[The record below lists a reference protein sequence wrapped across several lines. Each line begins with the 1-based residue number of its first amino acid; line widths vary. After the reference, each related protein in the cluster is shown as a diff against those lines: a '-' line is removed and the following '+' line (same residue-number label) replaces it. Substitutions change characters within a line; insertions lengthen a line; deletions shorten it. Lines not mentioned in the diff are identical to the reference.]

1 MKRCFLAMMVLMGCV
16 ATAAAYD
23 YPYLTFSTQGG
34 VTRSVAAEEL
44 VITFADGKMIA
55 HSAQGDLELELQALD
70 KMCFTTEQSGVSS
83 AVAAGGVV
91 RVFSMQGVEMG
102 TYASQAEAVSRLP
115 QGIYI
120 VKHDGS
126 TLKLAVK

>member
-1 MKRCFLAMMVLMGCV
+1 MMVLMGCV

-91 RVFSMQGVEMG
+91 RVFSMHLCVTGRGCEPVAAGHLHSE
-102 TYASQAEAVSRLP
+102 TRWFNP
-115 QGIYI
+115 
-120 VKHDGS
+120 
-126 TLKLAVK
+126 